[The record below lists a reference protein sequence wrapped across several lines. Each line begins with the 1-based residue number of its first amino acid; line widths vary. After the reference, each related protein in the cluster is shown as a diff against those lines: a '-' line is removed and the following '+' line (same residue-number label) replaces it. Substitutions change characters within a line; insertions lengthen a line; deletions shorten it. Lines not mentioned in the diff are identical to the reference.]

1 MIDAQ
6 VIRSLPLSA
15 ASGLVI
21 HGQRFFVVADDDL
34 HLSMFRLDDADY
46 FQALRLFTGELPV
59 EKKARKAAKPDFEAL
74 TLLPAQLA
82 YPHGAL
88 LVLGSGSTAQR
99 QRAVL
104 VPFAANDALS
114 DAREVLDW
122 SPLYASLQL
131 ADCNIEGALVCG
143 EQLVL
148 LQRGNQQQGSALVI
162 VALADVLKTAIEK
175 NAQSPTIIPV
185 QLPAIDNVPL
195 AFTDGLCLP
204 NGNIL
209 FSAVAEVTNDSYND
223 GACLGA
229 AIGEM
234 TMQGVVLRCE
244 RVSGVHKIEGIA
256 LAQNGQLYAVTDAD
270 DPALPASLLLL
281 QGCY

>member
-1 MIDAQ
+1 MIHAQ
-6 VIRSLPLSA
+6 VVRSLPLSA

-21 HGQRFFVVADDDL
+21 HGQRFFVVADDEL
-34 HLSMFRLDDADY
+34 QLGVFRLDDADY
-46 FQALRLFTGELPV
+46 FQALRLLAGELPT

-74 TLLPAQLA
+74 TQLSAQPA

-88 LVLGSGSTAQR
+88 LALGSGSTAQR
-99 QRAVL
+99 QRSVL
-104 VPFAANDALS
+104 VPFTADNALS

-175 NAQSPTIIPV
+175 NAQPPTIVPV
-185 QLPAIDNVPL
+185 HLPAIDNVPL
-195 AFTDGLCLP
+195 AFTDGVCLP

-209 FSAVAEVTNDSYND
+209 FSAVAEATNDSYND